1 MDEIPLVQ
9 AAEGISDSWYSS
21 KKICKWARNQT
32 FSIYDIEEVRADH
45 HSEVTLEN
53 RSDYNF
59 SIIFKGRKK
68 NLDLVANSA
77 KEAQDW
83 INGLNNLKKYYT
95 RKEWREKVWMGLY
108 PTVWVWMGP
117 YPTVWVW
124 MGPYPTAWVWMGPYP
139 VLRDSDELLHGQIS
153 AGGSQQSQGL
163 RQLSGLL
170 TCCKIIHCSRFEGA
184 TSNQLLDEIVSFVK
198 TTFDKLVQDSDT
210 HFHPI
215 AHPSSSSPTP
225 TLCPPSHTP
234 TVSPPHPL
242 PPALPPQCL

>member
-95 RKEWREKVWMGLY
+95 RKEWREKNCYMVRYQLE
-108 PTVWVWMGP
+108 GP
-117 YPTVWVW
+117 NRVKAYVSCP
-124 MGPYPTAWVWMGPYP
+124 A
-139 VLRDSDELLHGQIS
+139 
-153 AGGSQQSQGL
+153 
-163 RQLSGLL
+163 
-170 TCCKIIHCSRFEGA
+170 CSRAARSSIAAGLKVPPA
-184 TSNQLLDEIVSFVK
+184 TSSWMR
-198 TTFDKLVQDSDT
+198 
-210 HFHPI
+210 
-215 AHPSSSSPTP
+215 
-225 TLCPPSHTP
+225 
-234 TVSPPHPL
+234 
-242 PPALPPQCL
+242 

>member
-1 MDEIPLVQ
+1 MVCCLPGARVRDVSDRVHDILVRKGKQPEVVIHVGTNDIGRKGDEVLKC
-9 AAEGISDSWYSS
+9 EFRELGRRL
-21 KKICKWARNQT
+21 K
-32 FSIYDIEEVRADH
+32 
-45 HSEVTLEN
+45 N
-53 RSDYNF
+53 RSSRVAF
-59 SIIFKGRKK
+59 S
-68 NLDLVANSA
+68 
-77 KEAQDW
+77 
-83 INGLNNLKKYYT
+83 GLL
-95 RKEWREKVWMGLY
+95 
-108 PTVWVWMGP
+108 
-117 YPTVWVW
+117 
-124 MGPYPTAWVWMGPYP
+124 P